1 MPKVSIIVPVYKAEK
16 YLHRCV
22 DSILS
27 QSFTDW
33 ECILVDDG
41 SPDRSGAICDEY
53 AQKDA
58 RIRVIHKEN
67 GGVSSARNL
76 GLEQAV
82 GEWITFIDADDF
94 ISDNYLTAIEYSS
107 KDIII
112 LESKM
117 VNGSEQREF
126 TKLTPCISSNIE
138 SYKEIIEKY
147 IRRAIMKVPWGKFIK
162 KECIGQLRFNEG
174 QTIGEDALFMY
185 DLFALCNSIE
195 IMNGFVYYWQEDSIP
210 DYIKYKL
217 TVNTAIEYT
226 KLIYNSYLRLNIKS
240 NDLEQFLVNYFFSLC
255 DKEEYKL
262 LSIWFGDQTIKELE
276 RKAFVESYPMDYV
289 FWKRHPYLMLQFT
302 KILNIL
308 RMIKQKIFYEK

>member
-1 MPKVSIIVPVYKAEK
+1 
-16 YLHRCV
+16 
-22 DSILS
+22 
-27 QSFTDW
+27 
-33 ECILVDDG
+33 
-41 SPDRSGAICDEY
+41 
-53 AQKDA
+53 
-58 RIRVIHKEN
+58 
-67 GGVSSARNL
+67 
-76 GLEQAV
+76 
-82 GEWITFIDADDF
+82 
-94 ISDNYLTAIEYSS
+94 
-107 KDIII
+107 
-112 LESKM
+112 
-117 VNGSEQREF
+117 
-126 TKLTPCISSNIE
+126 
-138 SYKEIIEKY
+138 
-147 IRRAIMKVPWGKFIK
+147 
-162 KECIGQLRFNEG
+162 
-174 QTIGEDALFMY
+174 MY

-276 RKAFVESYPMDYV
+276 RKAFVDSYPMDYV